1 MKIKYLGHACFM
13 LTDEGKSL
21 LIDPYKDGSVNGLR
35 PIHVIA
41 NKVICTHEHADHSG
55 VECATILQP
64 AEFEIQE
71 IASWH
76 DNQHGALR
84 GPNTMFVITMGG
96 LKIAHIGDL
105 GCMLDDEQR
114 AKLAN
119 LDVLMIP
126 VGGFYTIDGKT
137 ARRVAEK
144 LHPRVTLP
152 MHYKT
157 RYNADWPISGP
168 EEFLEGEPEEDIRRE
183 IEILRITDRDLSC
196 QPRFALFKA

>member
-126 VGGFYTIDGKT
+126 VGGHFTINAFQAAT
-137 ARRVAEK
+137 IVHELQPK
-144 LHPRVTLP
+144 LTIP
-152 MHYKT
+152 MHYRGDGYGYDVLAKVDDFV
-157 RYNADWPISGP
+157 RLFSNAENCPNEIDPAEHSGVVVMDF
-168 EEFLEGEPEEDIRRE
+168 EH
-183 IEILRITDRDLSC
+183 
-196 QPRFALFKA
+196 

>member
-1 MKIKYLGHACFM
+1 MKIKYLGHACFL
-13 LTDEGKSL
+13 LTDENKSL

-35 PIHVIA
+35 PIRVIA
-41 NKVICTHEHADHSG
+41 NKVICTHGHADHSG

-64 AEFEIQE
+64 EEFDIQE

-84 GPNTMFVITMGG
+84 GPNTMFVVTMGG
-96 LKIAHIGDL
+96 LRIAHIGDL

-126 VGGFYTIDGKT
+126 VGGHFTINAT
-137 ARRVAEK
+137 QASIIMHELQPK
-144 LHPRVTLP
+144 LTIP
-152 MHYKT
+152 MHYRGDDYGYDVLAKV
-157 RYNADWPISGP
+157 DD
-168 EEFLEGEPEEDIRRE
+168 F
-183 IEILRITDRDLSC
+183 LRIFPDAEKCPNEIDPAEHSGVAVMDFER
-196 QPRFALFKA
+196 